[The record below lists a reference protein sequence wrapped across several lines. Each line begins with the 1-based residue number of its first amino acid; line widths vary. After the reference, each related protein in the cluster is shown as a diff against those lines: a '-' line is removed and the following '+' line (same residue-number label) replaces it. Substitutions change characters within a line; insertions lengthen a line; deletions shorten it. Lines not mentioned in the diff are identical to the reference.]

1 LFLRIVLLF
10 IIFCNLKVY
19 AECNF
24 KSSDFINKLDNPKYI
39 KEIQIKT
46 PNIKKYNKNQFKTLV
61 SNNNIIPKKLKIYH
75 KANIKVLYTF
85 GECNYK
91 AKIRQHGDWNDHIYL
106 DSGTPISSLRVNLKK
121 GNIMNAVKFT
131 LLIPSTR
138 NDLNEVLGSL
148 LLKDIGFIVPE
159 TFQVKTDINGVKNIM
174 LFQEVV
180 RKELLERNNRR
191 EGPILE
197 GDESILWGDNYII
210 SEYHPLSLSRVE
222 NKKWF
227 LGGKYSAKI
236 TLEAFH
242 KLQNAYLEH
251 WHNTEDLKKILMNPN
266 HESNELFSKYFF
278 SLIALKGE
286 HALFAH
292 NRKFYYNSFTKE
304 FEPIY
309 YDGNLYLQ
317 KKTDID
323 DLIINKDKIFAAKKF
338 YKLHSSEYKKNFSNL
353 KNKNQIFKD
362 FYDRTQVHK
371 RIALKFFKKSMVNIK
386 LNENIIQSLVN
397 STPNDNSWRR
407 NIKKDHDRY
416 LSKLTLLP
424 ELKQTIAIEILQDD
438 KKFIALNTDNK
449 KLFLTNKEM
458 AEIIS
463 ENKLNDLRYVY
474 VPNYNYD
481 DKSKNDLKKISN
493 FSKGH
498 LKYSKTLSVKI
509 DYNSK
514 IINFKQTKPD
524 DWVLFVNTDMSQWKI
539 IFEGVKS
546 TTKNVKIERINSH
559 GLTGC
564 LNFYQSIF
572 FNNIIKINNGQCED
586 SLNIISSKGMIA
598 ETHITNAFSD
608 GLDVDFSN
616 IKFGSV
622 SITKSGNDCMDV
634 SSGNYNIMK
643 IDVKKCGDKG
653 VSVGEKSNMT
663 IQVLNVEEAL
673 IGLSSKDSS
682 STIVKSNKQ
691 KNVKNCF
698 EVKKKKQEF
707 DGSKLEL
714 VSLNCKK
721 NIVDINSSIVVGG
734 L

>member
-1 LFLRIVLLF
+1 MFLRIVLLF

-61 SNNNIIPKKLKIYH
+61 SNDNIIPKNLKIYH

-236 TLEAFH
+236 TFEAFH

-251 WHNTEDLKKILMNPN
+251 WHNTGDLKKILMNPN
-266 HESNELFSKYFF
+266 HESTELFSKYFF

-309 YDGNLYLQ
+309 YDGNLSLQ

-371 RIALKFFKKSMVNIK
+371 RIASKFFKRSMVNIK

-416 LSKLTLLP
+416 LSKLTLFP

-524 DWVLFVNTDMSQWKI
+524 DWVLFINTDMSQWKI

-546 TTKNVKIERINSH
+546 TKKNVKIERINSH

-622 SITKSGNDCMDV
+622 SITKSGNDCIDV

-653 VSVGEKSNMT
+653 VSVGEKSNMI

-682 STIVKSNKQ
+682 STIVRSNKQ

-721 NIVDINSSIVVGG
+721 NIVDINSNIVVGG